1 MTSDPLK
8 HLAKADKTLSQLIK
22 KVGPLTL
29 EPEPKQSPYEALFRS
44 VVYQQLSGKAAATIL
59 GRVLDLYPKKS
70 FPKPEELLKTP
81 DAKLRGAGLSNS
93 KMLAL
98 QDIARKT
105 ADGLVP
111 TKRAIAKMDDE
122 EIIAR
127 LTQIR
132 GVGRWTVEMLL
143 IFNLGRPDVLPA
155 TDYGVRK
162 GFALTYGHGDLPHPK
177 ELHAYGERWQPFR
190 TAAAWYLWRSLELPE
205 AREKKA

>member
-1 MTSDPLK
+1 M
-8 HLAKADKTLSQLIK
+8 LSRLIK
-22 KVGPLTL
+22 KIGPFTL
-29 EPEPKQSPYEALFRS
+29 KIDPKKSPYEALFSS
-44 VVYQQLSGKAAATIL
+44 VVYQQLTGKAAATIL
-59 GRVLDLYPKKS
+59 QRVLDLYPKKG

-81 DAKLRGAGLSNS
+81 DANLRGAGLSNA

-105 ADGLVP
+105 IDGLVP
-111 TKRAIAKMDDE
+111 TKRAIVKMDDE

-143 IFNLGRPDVLPA
+143 IFNLGRPDILPI

-162 GFALTYGHGDLPHPK
+162 GFALTYGQIDLPHPK
-177 ELHAYGERWQPFR
+177 ELGAYGERWKPFR
-190 TAAAWYLWRSLELPE
+190 TAAAWYLWRALDILNE
-205 AREKKA
+205 RKEKT